1 VPRTPRRVEAF
12 GQRGGLTILTPGLLV
27 TAVPV
32 GLATALAPRTV
43 AAAGLGI
50 ALLVCVFR
58 RPALAG
64 YLVVGTTPLIAGIDR
79 GQAVPFLR
87 PSEAVALLA
96 GMALAARGI
105 PGLRTGALPRLTLNR
120 IEIAVLMMAVCNS
133 IVPLL
138 WMLAHQQPI
147 SRDDILYA
155 LVLWKYLGVYVIIR
169 VSIKTDQQILRCLWV
184 AVSSAMVV
192 AAVAILQAR
201 ELFGVPQLLSTY
213 YSPFGYS
220 NLLHNSR
227 GSSTLALPAATAD
240 LLVFCV
246 AIVSGLWLLS
256 RQHRLVLGIAAGLF
270 VVGALSAGEFS
281 SAIGLVIAVCCIAM
295 VTSYPRLLSLF
306 VPAGALGM
314 VILRPVIERRLSGF
328 DSVSGLPI
336 SWTGRL
342 ENLRGYFWPTLFS
355 HGNFVF
361 GVRPSARV
369 PVSSQGTGYVW
380 IESGYT
386 WLLWG
391 GGIPLLLSFI
401 YFVHVVGST
410 SWRVARADRSPAAVA
425 GLATFVAIA
434 VITVLMTFD
443 PHLTYRGAAEQFF
456 ALLAI
461 TGIPGRRK
469 SQDSTLETSSAM
481 EVAP

>member
-1 VPRTPRRVEAF
+1 
-12 GQRGGLTILTPGLLV
+12 
-27 TAVPV
+27 
-32 GLATALAPRTV
+32 
-43 AAAGLGI
+43 
-50 ALLVCVFR
+50 
-58 RPALAG
+58 
-64 YLVVGTTPLIAGIDR
+64 
-79 GQAVPFLR
+79 
-87 PSEAVALLA
+87 
-96 GMALAARGI
+96 
-105 PGLRTGALPRLTLNR
+105 
-120 IEIAVLMMAVCNS
+120 
-133 IVPLL
+133 
-138 WMLAHQQPI
+138 
-147 SRDDILYA
+147 
-155 LVLWKYLGVYVIIR
+155 
-169 VSIKTDQQILRCLWV
+169 
-184 AVSSAMVV
+184 
-192 AAVAILQAR
+192 
-201 ELFGVPQLLSTY
+201 
-213 YSPFGYS
+213 
-220 NLLHNSR
+220 
-227 GSSTLALPAATAD
+227 
-240 LLVFCV
+240 
-246 AIVSGLWLLS
+246 
-256 RQHRLVLGIAAGLF
+256 
-270 VVGALSAGEFS
+270 
-281 SAIGLVIAVCCIAM
+281 
-295 VTSYPRLLSLF
+295 
-306 VPAGALGM
+306 
-314 VILRPVIERRLSGF
+314 VIERRLSGF

-456 ALLAI
+456 ALLAM